1 MSLQRTIK
9 AVIRPGEQSGYVA
22 ECLEIPVVTQGRTLD
37 EVTRNLQ
44 EAVEL
49 HLEEENLAELGLD
62 ASPSILVTF
71 ELEAHPATA

>member
-1 MSLQRTIK
+1 MTLQRTIK
-9 AVIRPGEQSGYVA
+9 AVIRPGDQSGYVA

-37 EVTRNLQ
+37 EVAQNLR

-49 HLEEENLAELGLD
+49 HLEGEDLAQLGLA

-71 ELEAHPATA
+71 ELEAQPATA

>member
-1 MSLQRTIK
+1 MTRQHTIK
-9 AVIRPGEQSGYVA
+9 ASIRPGAQFGYVA
-22 ECLEIPVVTQGRTLD
+22 ECLEIPVVTQGQTLD

-49 HLEEENLAELGLD
+49 HLEGEDLAALGLVP
-62 ASPSILVTF
+62 SPSILVTF